1 VDWTA
6 PVISSLNDG
15 ANSDIDS
22 VYQPILEGNWV
33 VNDPHSGLGS
43 QAIDIGSFPLGS
55 DFVQAHPV
63 VNNAFTLSAN
73 GMIPNQIY
81 YTTLQVSN
89 QAGLS
94 SQLSSD
100 GQRFINHANI
110 QLNNPLMDV
119 ILFPNPIQ
127 DGQLSIE
134 NLMFPVEITVY
145 DINGKLVN
153 TREIMNDGKIPL
165 DLSTGR
171 YLIKLSGNGHELIK
185 QVIAY

>member
-6 PVISSLNDG
+6 PVITTLNDG
-15 ANSDIDS
+15 ASSDIDS

-43 QAIDIGSFPLGS
+43 QVIDIGSYPLGS
-55 DFVQAHPV
+55 DFIQSHPV
-63 VNNAFTLSAN
+63 ANNAFTLSAN
-73 GMIPNQIY
+73 GMIPNQVY
-81 YTTLQVSN
+81 FTTLQVSN

-94 SQLSSD
+94 SQLCSD
-100 GQRFINHANI
+100 GQRFINHANFE
-110 QLNNPLMDV
+110 LNNPLMDV

-134 NLMFPVEITVY
+134 NLMFPVELTVY
-145 DINGKLVN
+145 DLNGKLIN
-153 TREIMNDGKIPL
+153 TREITNDGKVHL

-185 QVIAY
+185 QLVSY